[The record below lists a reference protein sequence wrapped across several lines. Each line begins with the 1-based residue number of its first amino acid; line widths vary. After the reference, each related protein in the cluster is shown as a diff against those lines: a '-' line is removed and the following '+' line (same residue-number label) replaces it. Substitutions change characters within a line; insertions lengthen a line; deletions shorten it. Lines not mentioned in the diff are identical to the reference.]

1 MAELTEKCRALID
14 APNFAYLA
22 TLDPD
27 GAPQV
32 SPVWIDRDGDTIR
45 VNTATGRTKD
55 RNMRN
60 DPRVAISIADRDDAY
75 VKSDIRGRVVGI
87 VEGGDEPN
95 DHIDALARKYTDA
108 DSYQGHKPDEDRVIF
123 LIEPLRVADRA

>member
-60 DPRVAISIADRDDAY
+60 DPRVAISIADKDNAY
-75 VKSDIRGRVVGI
+75 KKSDVRGRVVGI
-87 VEGGDEPN
+87 VEGGTEPD
-95 DHIDALARKYTDA
+95 DHIDALSKKYTGRDRY
-108 DSYQGHKPDEDRVIF
+108 DGHKDTEDRVIF
-123 LIEPLRVADRA
+123 LIEPVRVTDRA

>member
-27 GAPQV
+27 GSPQV

-60 DPRVAISIADRDDAY
+60 DPRVAISIADRNDSY
-75 VKSDIRGRVVGI
+75 VKSDIRGRVTGI
-87 VEGGDEPN
+87 VEGCSEPD
-95 DHIDALARKYTDA
+95 DHIDALARKYTDD
-108 DSYQGHKPDEDRVIF
+108 DSYQGHKPHESRVIF